1 MTLRRGAVERGRV
14 IRLAD
19 HPRHEL
25 PAGVRRPT
33 TAATLAAQVSPSM
46 EGDLRHFVDSLQ
58 VLALLNRRG
67 LELVIQQVD
76 HLLAD
81 HYARHPEDRPE
92 AGRAETLDE

>member
-1 MTLRRGAVERGRV
+1 MSR
-14 IRLAD
+14 
-19 HPRHEL
+19 PRK
-25 PAGVRRPT
+25 PAPCLVFRNPAPRSA
-33 TAATLAAQVSPSM
+33 TAATFAPRVSPSM

-92 AGRAETLDE
+92 AGTAETLDE